1 MDKENKL
8 NNAYDPD
15 AAELLKGLDLDEDED
30 EFDEEPSTSSPQS
43 NHSLLNMLAS
53 STSLNALNP
62 NSGSTQTLLSTGT
75 TTAPH
80 NLSTPASFASPS
92 YASNSDLTTKDNT
105 ANNEQHTHNDDEDED
120 NDDEDTVVV
129 ERPHI
134 PVVPEIKPTESKD
147 SKENESMDDNKNA
160 EQEAKTKDNQAQSEE
175 NDLNTTKTE
184 DNSAENIAPVP
195 ESKPAENIA
204 PIAETKPFSPIKPFE
219 VRTSAPINPTK
230 PTRNSSDAS
239 DTHETDEAVP
249 SNISGR
255 RPPVPPP
262 MPAGGL
268 PTQTRIIRDGEIVI
282 TNDALN
288 EMLPGGR
295 NDEARDLA
303 ALKFNDNNWYAQIFN
318 EDFFRTVPA
327 STPRQTAREAK
338 FIIDRLGI
346 ESGARVLDLCC
357 GFGRHAIELSKRRFD
372 MVGLDLSMVMLKKA
386 LADAQAQNMAIKF
399 VHGDMRKLTFKAIF
413 DAIYNVQTSF
423 GYFDDLSNFKVLQ
436 GIYRAL
442 KPGGVF
448 LIETVNRDF
457 IVNDLPLRLWWQGH
471 ECKLLEEIDLD
482 YISGVLKVQ
491 RSFVFDAGN
500 RAPWEQ
506 KIQIRLY
513 SANEMRALLMR
524 AGFKVLELSG
534 DYSLPG
540 AHFGS
545 TSPKNIFV
553 AEKPIK

>member
-15 AAELLKGLDLDEDED
+15 AAELLKGLDLDDDED
-30 EFDEEPSTSSPQS
+30 EFDDEPAAPSPQS
-43 NHSLLNMLAS
+43 SHSLLNILTS
-53 STSLNALNP
+53 STSLDALTAV
-62 NSGSTQTLLSTGT
+62 SSTSMQALG
-75 TTAPH
+75 AGM
-80 NLSTPASFASPS
+80 AMPS
-92 YASNSDLTTKDNT
+92 YSSASDLTSKTDDKASDNKT
-105 ANNEQHTHNDDEDED
+105 SENVVNTNNDDDEDA
-120 NDDEDTVVV
+120 EDTVVV
-129 ERPHI
+129 ERPSI
-134 PVVPEIKPTESKD
+134 PVVTEVAKTADAAPSDLKDASPKDSSLKPDSTETKADDKPTEITVSATD
-147 SKENESMDDNKNA
+147 SS
-160 EQEAKTKDNQAQSEE
+160 
-175 NDLNTTKTE
+175 
-184 DNSAENIAPVP
+184 
-195 ESKPAENIA
+195 
-204 PIAETKPFSPIKPFE
+204 PFTPIKPFE
-219 VRTSAPINPTK
+219 VRTPAPVTSK
-230 PTRNSSDAS
+230 PAKLSTDGDNR
-239 DTHETDEAVP
+239 ETNDSV
-249 SNISGR
+249 SLSGR

-262 MPAGGL
+262 MPAGGMMGQGRML
-268 PTQTRIIRDGEIVI
+268 RDGEIII
-282 TNDALN
+282 TNDALS
-288 EMLPGGR
+288 EMLPGGK

-303 ALKFNDNNWYAQIFN
+303 AIKFNDNEWYKQVFN
-318 EDFFRTVPA
+318 EDYFRTVPR
-327 STPRQTAREAK
+327 SSPRQTEREAK

-357 GFGRHAIELSKRRFD
+357 GFGRHAIELSKRKYE

-386 LADAQAQNMAIKF
+386 LADAQARNMAIKF

-436 GIYRAL
+436 GIHRAL

-457 IVNDLPLRLWWQGH
+457 IVNELPLRLWWQGH

-482 YISGVLKVQ
+482 YLSGVLKVQ
-491 RSFVFDAGN
+491 RSFVFDTVN

-513 SANEMRALLMR
+513 TANEMRALLMR
-524 AGFKVLELSG
+524 AGFNVLELSG

-553 AEKPIK
+553 AEKPVK

>member
-15 AAELLKGLDLDEDED
+15 AAELLKGLDLDDDED
-30 EFDEEPSTSSPQS
+30 EFDDEPAAPSPQS
-43 NHSLLNMLAS
+43 SHSLLNILTS
-53 STSLNALNP
+53 STSLDALTAV
-62 NSGSTQTLLSTGT
+62 SSTSMQALGAGMAT
-75 TTAPH
+75 
-80 NLSTPASFASPS
+80 PS
-92 YASNSDLTTKDNT
+92 YSSASDLTSKTDDKASDNKEDNKT
-105 ANNEQHTHNDDEDED
+105 SENAAKTNNDNNDDDDDDEDA
-120 NDDEDTVVV
+120 EDTVVV
-129 ERPHI
+129 ERPNI
-134 PVVPEIKPTESKD
+134 PVVTEVPKTADAAKPDLKD
-147 SKENESMDDNKNA
+147 SIFKSD
-160 EQEAKTKDNQAQSEE
+160 
-175 NDLNTTKTE
+175 
-184 DNSAENIAPVP
+184 SAETKADD
-195 ESKPAENIA
+195 KPAETA
-204 PIAETKPFSPIKPFE
+204 VSTADSSPFTPIKPFE
-219 VRTSAPINPTK
+219 VRTAAPVTSK
-230 PTRNSSDAS
+230 PAKLS
-239 DTHETDEAVP
+239 TDGDNRENNDSV
-249 SNISGR
+249 SLSGR

-262 MPAGGL
+262 MPAGGMMGQGRML
-268 PTQTRIIRDGEIVI
+268 RDGEIII
-282 TNDALN
+282 TNDSLS
-288 EMLPGGR
+288 EMLPGGK

-303 ALKFNDNNWYAQIFN
+303 AIKFNDNEWYKQVFN
-318 EDFFRTVPA
+318 EDYFRTVPR
-327 STPRQTAREAK
+327 SSPRQTEREAK

-357 GFGRHAIELSKRRFD
+357 GFGRHAIELSKRKYE

-386 LADAQAQNMAIKF
+386 LADAQARNMAIKF

-436 GIYRAL
+436 GIHRAL

-457 IVNDLPLRLWWQGH
+457 IVNELPLRLWWQGH

-482 YISGVLKVQ
+482 YLSGVLKVQ
-491 RSFVFDAGN
+491 RSFVFDTVN

-513 SANEMRALLMR
+513 TANEMRALLMR
-524 AGFKVLELSG
+524 AGFNVLELSG

-553 AEKPIK
+553 AEKPVK